1 MPRRAASPRV
11 ACAFAG
17 ACLAILALEA
27 CGAGDV
33 VIGDDTAPS
42 LPSNDGDGGGSDDV
56 DATDAPLGPD
66 ATPPDGAVP
75 DAKPGSCEAVPGTC
89 QAASTPCKQRDTTGA
104 TCAKGGDVCCT
115 TTCPQLS
122 PPSPS
127 FCDGG
132 PIAPKYDADG
142 CIVGY
147 ACAPIT
153 CAEGGGQCVAL
164 SPGSCASNH
173 VGDAKKYSCGGGLGV
188 MCCLP

>member
-1 MPRRAASPRV
+1 MPGRAASPRV
-11 ACAFAG
+11 ACAVAA
-17 ACLAILALEA
+17 ACLAAVAVAA

-33 VIGDDTAPS
+33 VIGDDSRATPEDEA
-42 LPSNDGDGGGSDDV
+42 GGHEEAG
-56 DATDAPLGPD
+56 ATDAPAGPE
-66 ATPPDGAVP
+66 AAPPDSSAP

-89 QAASTPCKQRDTTGA
+89 QAASTPCKRRDTTGA

-115 TTCPQLS
+115 TTCPQIT

-132 PIAPKYDADG
+132 PIAPEYDADR

-147 ACAPIT
+147 GCAPIT
-153 CAEGGGQCVAL
+153 CTQGGGKCVAL

-173 VGDAKKYSCGGGLGV
+173 VGDANKYSCGGGLGV